1 MTHLF
6 YVFVLN
12 KIETNKTYIALNEKR
27 KYNEIYII
35 YQENIYKN
43 NLELLEKK
51 LNELSNEKTNL
62 DLFVFG
68 RLKME
73 IKDAIEAYS
82 LKELYI
88 EERKLELL
96 KDILEPEYFN
106 FKIILI
112 KSFQAG
118 DIGDKFITDYKGLM
132 GIKYF

>member
-1 MTHLF
+1 
-6 YVFVLN
+6 
-12 KIETNKTYIALNEKR
+12 
-27 KYNEIYII
+27 
-35 YQENIYKN
+35 
-43 NLELLEKK
+43 
-51 LNELSNEKTNL
+51 
-62 DLFVFG
+62 
-68 RLKME
+68 ME

-88 EERKLELL
+88 EERKLDLL